1 MNTSYDSPHPSRSSV
16 SPGTASLLIV
26 FAELL
31 GTSLWFSMN
40 SVADDLMAAWEI
52 NLAGIG
58 LLTNAVQLGFVAGTL
73 LFAFSGIADRFRPSR
88 IFPCAP
94 YWVPYLTLSLRYMPI
109 AF

>member
-1 MNTSYDSPHPSRSSV
+1 M
-16 SPGTASLLIV
+16 V

-73 LFAFSGIADRFRPSR
+73 L
-88 IFPCAP
+88 
-94 YWVPYLTLSLRYMPI
+94 
-109 AF
+109 